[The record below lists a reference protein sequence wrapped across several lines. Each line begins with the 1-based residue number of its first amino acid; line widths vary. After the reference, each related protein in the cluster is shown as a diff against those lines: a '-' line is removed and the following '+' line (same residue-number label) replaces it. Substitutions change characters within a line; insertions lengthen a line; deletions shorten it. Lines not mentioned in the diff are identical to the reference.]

1 MSTHELCR
9 YNQDI
14 LCDIER
20 IGHRCIINILV
31 FKGSKIYIK
40 FKVFYE
46 KYLTKDL
53 LKGRKKN
60 Y

>member
-31 FKGSKIYIK
+31 FKGYPIDKMIENQK
-40 FKVFYE
+40 GTDR
-46 KYLTKDL
+46 LTV
-53 LKGRKKN
+53 KN
-60 Y
+60 